1 MGYNTIGWMSVLW
14 TILLRMEFK
23 MITDVVVTVA
33 VLLFIWC
40 LSFISVMFLLL
51 SDADYKTKNSCILK
65 TKNSYSIMVLGV
77 IVFVLFLYCG
87 YMLL

>member
-51 SDADYKTKNSCILK
+51 SDADYKTKNR
-65 TKNSYSIMVLGV
+65 YSIMMLYLIMV
-77 IVFVLFLYCG
+77 VLFLYCG
-87 YMLL
+87 YMFLGV

>member
-1 MGYNTIGWMSVLW
+1 
-14 TILLRMEFK
+14 
-23 MITDVVVTVA
+23 MITDIVLTVA
-33 VLLFIWC
+33 IVVFVWC

-51 SDADYKTKNSCILK
+51 SDVDYK
-65 TKNSYSIMVLGV
+65 TKNSYSIMVLCV

>member
-1 MGYNTIGWMSVLW
+1 
-14 TILLRMEFK
+14 
-23 MITDVVVTVA
+23 MITDIVVTIAVVVFV
-33 VLLFIWC
+33 WC

-51 SDADYKTKNSCILK
+51 SDSDYK

-77 IVFVLFLYCG
+77 IVFVLLLYCV